1 MMPLVNSP
9 NVFSMRESVYPIMA
23 KVSQNEIGRD
33 SCGKGKIIYASW
45 YQIIGYN
52 DAVEINRYWRNYSP
66 RLLRQNRIA
75 SDTADCGSQGART
88 GRSGR
93 PAETRPGKPRH
104 IFCRRRH
111 TSA

>member
-1 MMPLVNSP
+1 MMPLVYSP

-52 DAVEINRYWRNYSP
+52 DAVEINRYWQYH
-66 RLLRQNRIA
+66 A
-75 SDTADCGSQGART
+75 SEKYIGDEVPPNDRKIGELS
-88 GRSGR
+88 SGPDDLQCR
-93 PAETRPGKPRH
+93 KEDGPAKK
-104 IFCRRRH
+104 
-111 TSA
+111 